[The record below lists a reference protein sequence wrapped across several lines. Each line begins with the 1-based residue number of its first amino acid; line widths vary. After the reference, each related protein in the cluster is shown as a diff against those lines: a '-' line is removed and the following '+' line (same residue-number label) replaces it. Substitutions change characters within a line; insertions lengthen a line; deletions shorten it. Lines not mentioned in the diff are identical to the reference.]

1 MSIKKEELFSQDNNI
16 SKSINNSPLFI
27 SNKPRNNNQSKN
39 DSLANNKNSFLRPVI
54 QDNQSNSTT
63 APSLFGNSSKLESL
77 FGNGSKN
84 LFG

>member
-16 SKSINNSPLFI
+16 SKSINNNPLFI

-39 DSLANNKNSFLRPVI
+39 DSLTNNKNSFLRPVI